1 MAKKKEKK
9 LAYLQMP
16 LPDSRKAYRMNKMSW
31 YGLNY
36 RQTMDTGALSMEK
49 NISTQ
54 EAPYLTPSP
63 KMIEDVWYDNLST
76 EFKPKSVIGIFG
88 VDDILI
94 VIYRAKSRRSEIPE
108 GESQDDIKIS
118 YVKNKEFFYTGVIKS
133 NVDTGGKDDYPRS
146 ILQFNVYDT
155 PTDPLTGQYV
165 KKLLI
170 FPDKVSMFMNIVQV
184 DTNDNPEGWYDFDKN
199 KIITDKDGNNLLNS
213 KDLDVMYCYED
224 SGVKKYYTVSSV
236 KLTPSD
242 ADYDANKDKY
252 KRELKKKYVMKKEG
266 SNNEYYSINEFRCDG
281 MEVLVKDY
289 KNETPEVDASGAIIY
304 PPPDTASHN
313 CYYRNSYN
321 NDIYRWCEYA
331 TAKRL
336 DEWGLDKNLDENE
349 NLINKT
355 ANKDGFILEGD
366 NYILDGDT
374 EYGWKV
380 AIPPAVPDLKY
391 ATVHLSRVFG
401 VDDDRVYASGYND
414 YMNWNL
420 DTVDEYNES
429 NSWCSPAQS
438 NTKTNSSF
446 TGITTFQNHVI
457 CFKQNFM
464 HEIYNNKNPFR
475 IQDIFAEGSIDNR
488 SIQDVDGRLIFVS
501 DDGVKIYTGSNPK
514 DIGYYLGIDKFS
526 NPVSG
531 TDGKNYYLYC
541 EDENE
546 NKRLFVYDTFVEH
559 WSERELPIDS
569 KDEKVEILGF
579 AHNKIGMYMLGADKY
594 VYKLDTTSF
603 NHEWSFE
610 TDLFTNQTVDI
621 KHIKKVQLF
630 ADIAKDA
637 KIKVYILYDDEEFN
651 ENSHLVY
658 DSKGKTGKIPIRVKP
673 RQTANYGFKLH
684 FEGTGYVKIY
694 ELEILVE
701 AGGDLYV

>member
-16 LPDSRKAYRMNKMSW
+16 LPDSRKAYKMNKMSW

-94 VIYRAKSRRSEIPE
+94 VIYRAKSRRSRIPINT
-108 GESQDDIKIS
+108 SQDDIKIS
-118 YVKNKEFFYTGVIKS
+118 YVKNEEVFYTGVIKS
-133 NVDTGGKDDYPRS
+133 NADIYGKDDYPRS

-184 DTNDNPEGWYDFDKN
+184 ETGNNPEDWGADDLA
-199 KIITDKDGNNLLNS
+199 T
-213 KDLDVMYCYED
+213 KDLSVMYCYEE

-242 ADYDANKDKY
+242 DGYDDNKDKY
-252 KRELKKKYVMKKEG
+252 KRILVKKHNYTEKGDEDQNLTCSVT
-266 SNNEYYSINEFRCDG
+266 NEFMCDG

-289 KNETPEVDASGAIIY
+289 KNDTPEVDASGAIIY

-331 TAKRL
+331 TVKREE
-336 DEWGLDKNLDENE
+336 EWGLEKTSDGKPKQDENE
-349 NLINKT
+349 NYILKGFI
-355 ANKDGFILEGD
+355 KDGSG

-438 NTKTNSSF
+438 NTKANSSF

-501 DDGVKIYTGSNPK
+501 DDGVKVYTGSNPK
-514 DIGYYLGIDKFS
+514 DIGYYLGIDKFT

-569 KDEKVEILGF
+569 KDEKIEILGF

-637 KIKVYILYDDEEFN
+637 EIKVYILYDDEEFN